1 MNTPLVGVF
10 ILISRIADLKNKQLV
25 CMSDGAVLGYLG
37 DVEFDV
43 INGKITSFIIYG
55 RLRLFGLLGRDEDIR
70 IPFEEISVIGNETIL
85 VSCSFKLQERGLSL
99 FGRKF

>member
-1 MNTPLVGVF
+1 M
-10 ILISRIADLKNKQLV
+10 ISRIADLKNKQLV
-25 CMSDGAVLGYLG
+25 CMSDGTVLGFLG

-43 INGKITSFIIYG
+43 TNGKITSFIIYG
-55 RLRLFGLLGRDEDIR
+55 RLRLFGLFGREEDIR

-85 VSCSFKLQERGLSL
+85 VSCTFKWQEKGLSL